1 MTFTKRKNGL
11 MKKAMELSV
20 LCDCQIALVIFNS
33 NNKLFQYSSGD
44 INGVLKRFKDDTT
57 GPHERRTNKDLFAQH
72 FKSQPSNPH
81 IKNPL
86 EQSDDEFEYED
97 ESDDERDA
105 RTLPTKRR
113 GGEESRK
120 DAKDAAA
127 RGRRAKSARDVAE
140 MRAVKK
146 RASGG
151 ASRQEKAR
159 GAKPSSRWTAGYGD
173 PDVMDDD
180 ELDAATGVASL
191 TPTSDGAPST
201 DSLGGASR
209 RFLASLQGATEALAS
224 RGASRGGRHAG
235 DRGKSLAV
243 PKETHDGIGGA
254 FSGLLA
260 SGHGPTNGGLG
271 ASGAFANL
279 LNGDS
284 QGANRASPNSLFGG
298 NFGALTPTGLSFG
311 GLQLP
316 SPNASGHLNVDMGA
330 IDLPSPVARALAAG
344 AGAASLGNSRGAG
357 AGEGAAA
364 PATRNEGN
372 GGGGSRLGV
381 DTGDKTRVLEAS
393 AAPATVEE
401 AAETKPGFVPV
412 SNSGDGAAERRP
424 ERRPAHLSIEIPPNA
439 LKGEAIRGVLPSDAE
454 DGGGDERAPSA
465 AAAGTKRTRS
475 ASLSE
480 PVSGGRSTRSRRGGE

>member
-86 EQSDDEFEYED
+86 EQSDDEFEHED

-113 GGEESRK
+113 SGEESRK

-127 RGRRAKSARDVAE
+127 RRRRAKSARDEAE
-140 MRAVKK
+140 TRAVKK

-209 RFLASLQGATEALAS
+209 RVLASLQGATEALAS

-344 AGAASLGNSRGAG
+344 AGAASGNSRAPARRRRGGAG
-357 AGEGAAA
+357 DAKRG
-364 PATRNEGN
+364 

-381 DTGDKTRVLEAS
+381 DAGDKTRALEAS

-424 ERRPAHLSIEIPPNA
+424 ERRPANLSIEIPPNA
-439 LKGEAIRGVLPSDAE
+439 LKGEAIRGVLPRDAE
-454 DGGGDERAPSA
+454 DGGDDERAPSA

>member
-1 MTFTKRKNGL
+1 

-254 FSGLLA
+254 FPGPTLARFFFLALVVGHLTLIGHLILLDATHQAVALAPLVLFTLRSRLDVRRTFELPARYLDRENAVRFGLYETRRANRHATPRRRRRSVGESSSDEKDDDLLA
-260 SGHGPTNGGLG
+260 
-271 ASGAFANL
+271 
-279 LNGDS
+279 
-284 QGANRASPNSLFGG
+284 
-298 NFGALTPTGLSFG
+298 
-311 GLQLP
+311 
-316 SPNASGHLNVDMGA
+316 VDYY
-330 IDLPSPVARALAAG
+330 IQPALAAG
-344 AGAASLGNSRGAG
+344 PV
-357 AGEGAAA
+357 EFDAA
-364 PATRNEGN
+364 PQSEMVA
-372 GGGGSRLGV
+372 
-381 DTGDKTRVLEAS
+381 
-393 AAPATVEE
+393 
-401 AAETKPGFVPV
+401 
-412 SNSGDGAAERRP
+412 
-424 ERRPAHLSIEIPPNA
+424 
-439 LKGEAIRGVLPSDAE
+439 
-454 DGGGDERAPSA
+454 RAPVDRK
-465 AAAGTKRTRS
+465 GDRP
-475 ASLSE
+475 LS
-480 PVSGGRSTRSRRGGE
+480 PV